1 MSKRIFDEAQLT
13 TLRSNKNVSR
23 CSDRSISYSKEFK
36 LAAVKRYNEEGLTS
50 REIFKQAGFDL
61 NTVGRDTPKSCLKRW
76 NKTFRAKG
84 LPGLQKETRG
94 RNGGRPKKQKLT
106 EEERM
111 EWLEAEVAYL
121 RAENDFLIELRAK
134 RAEQNSGRKKNT
146 G

>member
-13 TLRSNKNVSR
+13 MLRSNKNVSR

-36 LAAVKRYNEEGLTS
+36 LAAVKQYNEEGLTS
-50 REIFKQAGFDL
+50 REIFERVGFDL
-61 NTVGRDTPKSCLKRW
+61 DMVGRDAPKSCLKRW

-84 LPGLQKETRG
+84 LLGLQKENRG
-94 RNGGRPKKQKLT
+94 GNGGRPKKQKLT
-106 EEERM
+106 EEERI

-146 G
+146 S